1 VWRMNQQQRGLP
13 APTRDPCSTKP
24 WQQWLPVSPHHH
36 SQLRG
41 AQEGSSLRGF
51 GSEDF
56 SSFMSESSEEEGR
69 TIHFPS
75 GLFFLPKSKCSKM
88 KISAWSEEKR
98 GYEASLPLSVLL
110 ASGLLGSHL
119 FPKGNNVHY
128 LGTIPDLLLASY
140 DILTIGT
147 QQNWFLSSG
156 SLSLS
161 CSKPLL
167 DRI

>member
-1 VWRMNQQQRGLP
+1 
-13 APTRDPCSTKP
+13 
-24 WQQWLPVSPHHH
+24 
-36 SQLRG
+36 
-41 AQEGSSLRGF
+41 
-51 GSEDF
+51 
-56 SSFMSESSEEEGR
+56 
-69 TIHFPS
+69 
-75 GLFFLPKSKCSKM
+75 M

-119 FPKGNNVHY
+119 FPKGNNVHF